1 MKATIS
7 YSVEIEDIP
16 YEIQNLIKDVQ
27 WDLQEK
33 LDELCS
39 LIEKEDFSAAHE
51 NINNIN
57 FNLQRTYGRLTDVR
71 DLINGYVDVLNQL
84 NSKQEDGIV
93 LSDSYPPGPTKLNGA
108 QND

>member
-27 WDLQEK
+27 WDLQKK

-39 LIEKEDFSAAHE
+39 LIQEEDFSAAHE
-51 NINNIN
+51 SINNIN
-57 FNLQRTYGRLTDVR
+57 FNLQRTFGRLIDVR
-71 DLINGYVDVLNQL
+71 QLIDGYVDVVNQL
-84 NSKQEDGIV
+84 NSKQEDRIV
-93 LSDSYPPGPTKLNGA
+93 LSDSYPPGPTKLNGP
-108 QND
+108 